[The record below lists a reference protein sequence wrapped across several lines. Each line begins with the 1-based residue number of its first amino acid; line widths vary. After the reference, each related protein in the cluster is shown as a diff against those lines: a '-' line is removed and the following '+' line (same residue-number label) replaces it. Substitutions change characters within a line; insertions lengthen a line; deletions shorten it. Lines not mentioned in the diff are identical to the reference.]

1 MRGRGIFQPQKPE
14 QICSYRLG
22 KKTAWIADYRKAELQ
37 LTLNPLDGGRG
48 MQKSI
53 LRLFIRLTVQN
64 GHDSSDLAAAATVQ
78 KLRGKLICH

>member
-1 MRGRGIFQPQKPE
+1 MLTTG
-14 QICSYRLG
+14 
-22 KKTAWIADYRKAELQ
+22 KAELQ

-53 LRLFIRLTVQN
+53 LRLFIRLTVQK
-64 GHDSSDLAAAATVQ
+64 GHDSSDLAAAAAVQ